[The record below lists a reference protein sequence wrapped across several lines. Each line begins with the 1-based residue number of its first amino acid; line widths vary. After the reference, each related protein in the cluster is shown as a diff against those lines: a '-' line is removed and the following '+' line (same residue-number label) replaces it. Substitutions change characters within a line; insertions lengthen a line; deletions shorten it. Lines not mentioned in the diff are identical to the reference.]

1 MLCVSHVIHRFM
13 QSVGIA
19 GMTGSGII
27 ILLVYLKGKFKKRDD
42 VLDITYKNKK
52 IEKVCTDAKISDRTY
67 GNEMSEKI
75 QMRIGE
81 IEAANTV
88 EEMIQYHIGRCHP
101 LTNNR
106 KGQYAVDLV
115 HPYRL
120 VFEKHG
126 NEIQVANIMEIV
138 DYH

>member
-1 MLCVSHVIHRFM
+1 MEIS
-13 QSVGIA
+13 
-19 GMTGSGII
+19 
-27 ILLVYLKGKFKKRDD
+27 
-42 VLDITYKNKK
+42 YKNNK
-52 IEKVCTDAKISDRTY
+52 IKKVCTDAKFSDRTY
-67 GNEMSEKI
+67 GNKMSEKI

-81 IEAANTV
+81 IEAADSV
-88 EEMIQYHIGRCHP
+88 EDMIKFHIGRCHS
-101 LTNNR
+101 LTNDR

-126 NEIQVANIMEIV
+126 NEICVAHIIDIV

>member
-1 MLCVSHVIHRFM
+1 
-13 QSVGIA
+13 
-19 GMTGSGII
+19 
-27 ILLVYLKGKFKKRDD
+27 
-42 VLDITYKNKK
+42 LDITYKNKK
-52 IEKVCTDAKISDRTY
+52 IQNICTDAKVADRTY

-75 QMRIGE
+75 QMRIDE
-81 IEAANTV
+81 ITAADTV
-88 EEMIQYHIGRCHP
+88 EEMIKYHIGRCHS

-120 VFEKHG
+120 VFEKQG
-126 NEIQVANIMEIV
+126 NEIQIAHIMEIV

>member
-1 MLCVSHVIHRFM
+1 ME
-13 QSVGIA
+13 
-19 GMTGSGII
+19 
-27 ILLVYLKGKFKKRDD
+27 
-42 VLDITYKNKK
+42 ITYKTNKIK
-52 IEKVCTDAKISDRTY
+52 KVCTDAKFSDRTY

-81 IEAANTV
+81 IEAMDTV
-88 EEMIQYHIGRCHP
+88 EEMIKYHIGRCHP

-120 VFEKHG
+120 VFENMVMRYK
-126 NEIQVANIMEIV
+126 
-138 DYH
+138 